1 MNSKKKAGFI
11 STILAMLLMACIVAG
26 CSSPKVASEDDPSDP
41 GVSIPENTVIT
52 VTHHEWCAMEGYE
65 PKEITEVFEN
75 AGIEDIIYT
84 DGNYELKIEKISSD
98 KVVISSS
105 GGLIEKN
112 ENGTINLNAD
122 APYTFTIHN
131 GEELKLASQTMDAG
145 VIITIKFGIAKQ

>member
-1 MNSKKKAGFI
+1 MNLKKKIGFI

-52 VTHHEWCAMEGYE
+52 VTHYEWYAMEGYE
-65 PKEITEVFEN
+65 PKEITEVFES
-75 AGIEDIIYT
+75 AAIEDIIYT

-98 KVVISSS
+98 KVVISSL
-105 GGLIEKN
+105 GGLIEEN
-112 ENGTINLNAD
+112 EDGTINLNAD

-131 GEELKLASQTMDAG
+131 GEELKLASQSMDAG
-145 VIITIKFGIAKQ
+145 VNITIKFEIAE

>member
-65 PKEITEVFEN
+65 PKEITEVFES

-98 KVVISSS
+98 KVVIISSLGRS
-105 GGLIEKN
+105 DREK
-112 ENGTINLNAD
+112 
-122 APYTFTIHN
+122 
-131 GEELKLASQTMDAG
+131 
-145 VIITIKFGIAKQ
+145 